1 MMYRSRP
8 EICPSSA
15 HACSNHA
22 VTCPEHLNIQFEL
35 LYAFLYTESRLLI
48 VLLSF
53 YGFARIPS
61 KPESVRFPSRRSSV
75 APAGT
80 AGPGERPCAPVC
92 ARANRRGP
100 RKETR
105 ATAFPRTS
113 SHGVHERVWG
123 AWMLARANPRAD
135 RAGEKPVGQ
144 TPGQPAPPSRQGGP
158 QAAPQGGEVGPAFA
172 QL

>member
-75 APAGT
+75 APAGA

-100 RKETR
+100 GRRRGPLRFPGPPPTACTRGSGVRGCLHEPTRGRTERGRSRWAKPRGSPPHRVDKVVPRLPPKEGR
-105 ATAFPRTS
+105 
-113 SHGVHERVWG
+113 
-123 AWMLARANPRAD
+123 
-135 RAGEKPVGQ
+135 
-144 TPGQPAPPSRQGGP
+144 
-158 QAAPQGGEVGPAFA
+158 
-172 QL
+172 